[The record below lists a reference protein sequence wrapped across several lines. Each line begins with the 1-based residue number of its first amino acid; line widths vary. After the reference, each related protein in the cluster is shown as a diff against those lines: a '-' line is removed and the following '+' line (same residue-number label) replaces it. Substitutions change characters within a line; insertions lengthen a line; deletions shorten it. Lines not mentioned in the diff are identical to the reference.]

1 MGEAGIR
8 LTVFFGVLLIMAL
21 WERLAPRKQRV
32 DALSRRWKDNLGLV
46 AADTLVVRLLIPVM
60 PVSLAVAAAE
70 NGWGLLNDID
80 LPAAASWI
88 ITIMV
93 LDFIIYIQHVLFH
106 FLPVLWRFH
115 KVHHS
120 DLDIDVTTGIRFHPV
135 EILIS
140 MGIKL
145 VAVAAFGF
153 PAGAV
158 LLFEV
163 LLNATSLYNHSNVY
177 IPPELDRLIRL
188 LIVTPDMHRV
198 HHSIIMEESDR
209 NFGFSFSWW
218 DRLCGTYQAQP
229 SDGHDGMTIGLADIR
244 QANSFFRL
252 LAMPFVK
259 PGS

>member
-1 MGEAGIR
+1 MIAFR
-8 LTVFFGVLLIMAL
+8 SF
-21 WERLAPRKQRV
+21 
-32 DALSRRWKDNLGLV
+32 
-46 AADTLVVRLLIPVM
+46 
-60 PVSLAVAAAE
+60 
-70 NGWGLLNDID
+70 
-80 LPAAASWI
+80 
-88 ITIMV
+88 
-93 LDFIIYIQHVLFH
+93 LFH

-163 LLNATSLYNHSNVY
+163 LLNATSLFNHSNAY
-177 IPPELDRLIRL
+177 IMSGLDRLIRL

-198 HHSIIMEESDR
+198 HHSITMEESDR
-209 NFGFSFSWW
+209 NFGFSLSWW
-218 DRLCGTYQAQP
+218 DRLFGTCQPQP
-229 SDGHDGMTIGLADIR
+229 SAGHFVSSLSAALAASASCFR
-244 QANSFFRL
+244 VGRRPLNS
-252 LAMPFVK
+252 AGNFVCK
-259 PGS
+259 